1 MTEPREERAL
11 FASASGAIRFA
22 LNFEDLSI
30 PGPTMNREMAVNTLD
45 RAKAEAQA
53 RAYAGG
59 ARRSNTAP
67 RKHVPMAGTDERA
80 VMAGWVLQ
88 RFQHLDVVHRLVLT
102 LTELKPRQPCVCGSP
117 CCRGWT
123 LRREWVEA
131 ARILTEHIQDWA
143 LIDIESGKRGYSTDP
158 KLRVALVEDFARVPE
173 KRWSLADLAE
183 ATGMTTKT
191 VAAHRV
197 KIHGYLQV
205 QLDAAWDELGVVF
218 DAHGITGQ
226 LEN

>member
-1 MTEPREERAL
+1 MTGAREERAL
-11 FASASGAIRFA
+11 FASASGALRFA

-30 PGPTMNREMAVNTLD
+30 PGPVMNREMATTTLE

-53 RAYAGG
+53 RAYTGSD
-59 ARRSNTAP
+59 RRSNTAP
-67 RKHVPMAGTDERA
+67 RKHVPLGGKDDRA

-88 RFQHLDVVHRLVLT
+88 RFMHLDVVHRLVLT
-102 LTELKPRQPCVCGSP
+102 LTELKPRQPCSCGSP

-123 LRREWVEA
+123 LRREWLEA

-143 LIDIESGKRGYSTDP
+143 VLDKESGKRGYSTDP
-158 KLRVALVEDFARVPE
+158 KLRVALVEDFARPIE
-173 KRWSLADLAE
+173 RRLSLADLAE
-183 ATGMTTKT
+183 RTGVTTKT

-197 KIHGYLQV
+197 KIHGYLQE

-226 LEN
+226 LLD